1 MFLAF
6 LLDLDKFTL
15 AMLMVDIEATMASLV
30 TLTHRETT
38 FLNMVYVMAEPCR
51 QG

>member
-1 MFLAF
+1 MSDSAATMFLAF
-6 LLDLDKFTL
+6 LLELDKFTL

-38 FLNMVYVMAEPCR
+38 FSKFLTP
-51 QG
+51 